1 VTRLREAK
9 SKKKVTVMTL
19 RETGQATVDF
29 DYRLRDAITKTDG
42 RVFASGTQALVRMLV
57 MQRLADRRNGIRSAG
72 FVSGYR
78 GSPLA
83 GVDTELWRAKAALAA
98 HDVKFLPAVNEDLAA
113 TAVSG
118 TQRVGDDPARTVD
131 GVFALWY
138 GKGPGV
144 DRAGDAM
151 RHGHAAGASGKGGV
165 LLVVGDDHAAT
176 SSTIPNASDLSL
188 MGWSMPIVHPA
199 GVDEYVDFGLWGWAA
214 SRFSGAWV
222 AFKAISETVESSRSF
237 VDGALPRFELP
248 QGFPPDGL
256 GYSTRDFLTLA
267 IEVRMARRLEAISAF
282 ARANPLDR
290 TLVDADNADIGI
302 VAVGKNARDALA
314 ALAHAGLAPD
324 HLARK
329 GVRIWKPGL
338 VFPLDRAAFETFSRG
353 LKHILVVEEK
363 TSLVEDQIKDILFN
377 RPTDRRPSVSGRR
390 DLDGVPLVSALGQ
403 HRSSSLFTPLSKWLA
418 KVRPDLAF
426 ADAIGAFEK
435 PPLVSNAA
443 DGMRR
448 MPYFCSGCPHN
459 SSTKVPEG
467 SAASA
472 GVGCHYMASWMDR
485 QTSGLTQMGAEGVD
499 WVGQAGFTSTPHV
512 FQNMGEGTY
521 FHSGYLAIRQSIA
534 AGNNVTYKILFNDAV
549 AMTGGQPVDGKLT
562 VPQIAR
568 QMTSEGAN
576 KVVIATD
583 DVARYADIALD
594 AGVTVH
600 DRHELDP
607 IQRELRE
614 IKGVTVLIYDQT
626 CAAEKRRRRKKGTY
640 SDPDKRMFINSA
652 VCEGCGDCGKVSNC
666 LSIVPLETDLGLK
679 RAIDQTS
686 CNKDFSCADGFCPS
700 FVSVIGGK
708 LRKPQASS
716 KDWVAAAEILARP
729 SLELPWD
736 RPRNLLIAG
745 VGGSGIITVGAIVA
759 MAAHLDGLEVAELDF
774 TALAQKGG
782 SVMCHL
788 RIAKGGM
795 PINQPRIDWGEADGV
810 IMGDLIVGCLPDSI
824 GTIRNGTTQVLA
836 NTHLGS
842 TAEFTR
848 NPDFDPRKAELL
860 EKVRVACGDE
870 RLTSLDAHNLVQE
883 QFGDSTGINMFLIGH
898 AWQQGLI
905 PASEAALIQ
914 AIALNGVA
922 IEANKRAFAFGRVVA
937 AGGSIASEPQTPVP
951 VRSENWRALVERR
964 AAELIGYKNAAYAA
978 KYRAFVE
985 RCATVEQQ
993 VAGGDLL
1000 LTRTVANNLFKLM
1013 AYKDEYEVARLYRSP
1028 EFTTALKQ
1036 QFDGDFSLRLHL
1048 APPSLAKPKAGGVP
1062 PRKLAFGPSMMSF
1075 FALLARLKI
1084 LRGTAFDPFGYTE
1097 ERRMERRLIHD
1108 YRSLIEHLLA
1118 GLSPSALSTAVRL
1131 AALPERIRGYGHV
1144 KAASAEAVKR
1154 EEQQLLRQFNAIAA
1168 PLPSTRKGVA

>member
-1 VTRLREAK
+1 
-9 SKKKVTVMTL
+9 MTL
-19 RETGQATVDF
+19 REAAQTTVDL
-29 DYRLRDAITKTDG
+29 DYRLHDAITKADG

-57 MQRLADRRNGIRSAG
+57 MQRLADRRDGVGSAG
-72 FVSGYR
+72 FISGYR

-98 HDVKFLPAVNEDLAA
+98 HDIKFLPAVNEDLAA

-118 TQRVGDDPARTVD
+118 TQRVRDDPARTVD

-144 DRAGDAM
+144 DRAGDAI
-151 RHGHAAGASGKGGV
+151 RHGHAAGASKKGGV

-188 MGWSMPIVHPA
+188 MGWSIPIVHPA
-199 GVDEYVDFGLWGWAA
+199 GVDEYVAFGLWGWAA

-282 ARANPLDR
+282 ARANTLDR
-290 TLVDADNADIGI
+290 TLVDPDSAEIGI
-302 VAVGKNARDALA
+302 VAVGKNASDALE
-314 ALAHAGLAPD
+314 ALSRAGLSAD
-324 HLARK
+324 ILARK

-338 VFPLDRAAFETFSRG
+338 VFPIDRTAFETFSRG
-353 LKHILVVEEK
+353 LKHILVIEEK
-363 TSLVEDQIKDILFN
+363 TSLVEDQVKDVLFN
-377 RPTDRRPSVSGRR
+377 WMADRRPSVSGRR
-390 DLDGVPLVSALGQ
+390 DLDGAPLVSALGQ
-403 HRSSSLFTPLSKWLA
+403 HRPSSLFAPLSKWLA
-418 KVRPDLAF
+418 RVRPDLAV
-426 ADAIGAFEK
+426 ADGASVFEK

-467 SAASA
+467 STALA

-499 WVGQAGFTSTPHV
+499 WVGQAGFTNTPHV

-549 AMTGGQPVDGKLT
+549 AMTGGQPVDGQLT

-568 QMTSEGAN
+568 QMTSEGAK
-576 KVVIATD
+576 KVVVATD

-600 DRHELDP
+600 DRHELDL

-626 CAAEKRRRRKKGTY
+626 CAAEKRRRRKKGAY
-640 SDPDKRMFINSA
+640 PDPDKRMFINSA

-708 LRKPQASS
+708 LRKPQASA
-716 KDWVAAAEILARP
+716 KDWVAAAEALAMP
-729 SLELPWD
+729 ALQLPDD
-736 RPRNLLIAG
+736 RPHNLLIAG

-759 MAAHLDGLEVAELDF
+759 MAAHLDRLEVAELDF

-824 GTIRNGTTQVLA
+824 GTIRNGATRVLA

-848 NPDFDPRKAELL
+848 NPDFDPRKTELL
-860 EKVRVACGDE
+860 QKVRVACGDD
-870 RLTSLDAHNLVQE
+870 RLMSFDSHDLVQE
-883 QFGDSTGINMFLIGH
+883 QFGDSTGVNMFLIGH

-905 PASEAALIQ
+905 PVSEAALMQ

-922 IEANKRAFAFGRVVA
+922 IDANKRVFAFGRVVA
-937 AGGSIASEPQTPVP
+937 AGGSLASEPQAPVP
-951 VRSENWRALVERR
+951 VRSGDWRALVEHR
-964 AAELIGYKNAAYAA
+964 AAELVGYQNAAYAA

-985 RCATVEQQ
+985 RCAAAEQKV
-993 VAGGDLL
+993 VAGSDLL

-1028 EFTTALKQ
+1028 EFVAALKQ
-1036 QFDGDFSLRLHL
+1036 QFEGDFTLRFHL
-1048 APPSLAKPKAGGVP
+1048 APPSLAKPKAGGMP
-1062 PRKLAFGPSMMSF
+1062 PRKLAFGPWMMSF

-1097 ERRMERRLIHD
+1097 ERRAERRLIAE
-1108 YRSLIEHLLA
+1108 YRTLVERLLA
-1118 GLSPSALSTAVRL
+1118 GLSPVTQGAAVRL
-1131 AALPERIRGYGHV
+1131 AALPEKIRGYGHV
-1144 KAASAEAVKR
+1144 KAASMEAVKR
-1154 EEQQLLRQFNAIAA
+1154 EEQQLLSQFDAIVA
-1168 PLPSTRKGVA
+1168 PLPSTSRGVA

>member
-1 VTRLREAK
+1 
-9 SKKKVTVMTL
+9 MTL
-19 RETGQATVDF
+19 REAGQATVDL
-29 DYRLRDAITKTDG
+29 DYRLHDAITKAGG

-57 MQRLADRRNGIRSAG
+57 MQRLADRRDGISSAG
-72 FVSGYR
+72 FISGYR

-98 HDVKFLPAVNEDLAA
+98 HDIKFLPAVNEDLAA

-118 TQRVGDDPARTVD
+118 TQRVGGDPARIVD

-144 DRAGDAM
+144 DRAGDAI
-151 RHGHAAGASGKGGV
+151 RHGHAAGVSAKGGV

-188 MGWSMPIVHPA
+188 MGWSIPIVHPA
-199 GVDEYVDFGLWGWAA
+199 GVDEYVAFGLWGWAA

-222 AFKAISETVESSRSF
+222 AFKAISETVEGSRSF

-282 ARANPLDR
+282 TRANTLDR
-290 TLVDADNADIGI
+290 TLVDPDSAEIGI
-302 VAVGKNARDALA
+302 VAVGKNASDALE
-314 ALAHAGLAPD
+314 ALSRAGLSAD
-324 HLARK
+324 ILAWK

-338 VFPLDRAAFETFSRG
+338 VFPIDRTAFETFSRG
-353 LKHILVVEEK
+353 LKHILVIEEK
-363 TSLVEDQIKDILFN
+363 TSLVEDQVKDVLFN
-377 RPTDRRPSVSGRR
+377 WMADRRPSVSGRR
-390 DLDGVPLVSALGQ
+390 DLDGAPLVSALGQ
-403 HRSSSLFTPLSKWLA
+403 HRPSSLFAPLSKWLA

-426 ADAIGAFEK
+426 ADGIGVFEK
-435 PPLVSNAA
+435 PPLASNAA

-467 SAASA
+467 STALA

-499 WVGQAGFTSTPHV
+499 WVGQAGFTNTPHV

-549 AMTGGQPVDGKLT
+549 AMTGGQPVDGQLT

-568 QMTSEGAN
+568 QMTSEGAK

-600 DRHELDP
+600 DRHELDR

-626 CAAEKRRRRKKGTY
+626 CAAEKRRRRKKGAY
-640 SDPDKRMFINSA
+640 PDPDKRMFINSA

-708 LRKPQASS
+708 LRKPPLGR
-716 KDWVAAAEILARP
+716 DWIVAAEALARP
-729 SLELPWD
+729 PLQLPDD
-736 RPRNLLIAG
+736 RPHNLLIAG
-745 VGGSGIITVGAIVA
+745 VGGSGIITVGTIVA
-759 MAAHLDGLEVAELDF
+759 MAAHLDHLEVAELDF

-788 RIAKGGM
+788 RIARGGM

-824 GTIRNGTTQVLA
+824 GTIRNGATRVLV

-870 RLTSLDAHNLVQE
+870 RLTSFDAHNRVQE
-883 QFGDSTGINMFLIGH
+883 QFGDSTGVNMFLIGH

-905 PASEAALIQ
+905 PVREAALTQ

-922 IEANKRAFAFGRVVA
+922 IESNKRAFACGRVVA
-937 AGGSIASEPQTPVP
+937 AGGSLASEPQPPVP
-951 VRSENWRALVERR
+951 VRSEDWRSLVERR
-964 AAELIGYKNAAYAA
+964 AAQLISYQNAAYAA
-978 KYRAFVE
+978 RYRALVE
-985 RCATVEQQ
+985 RCAAVEQQ

-1000 LTRTVANNLFKLM
+1000 LTRTVASNLFKLM

-1028 EFTTALKQ
+1028 EFVSALKQ
-1036 QFDGDFSLRLHL
+1036 QFEGDFTLRFHL
-1048 APPSLAKPKAGGVP
+1048 APPSLAKPKAGGMP
-1062 PRKLAFGPSMMSF
+1062 PRKLAFGHWMMSF
-1075 FALLARLKI
+1075 FALLAHLKI
-1084 LRGTAFDPFGYTE
+1084 LRGTALDPFGYTE
-1097 ERRMERRLIHD
+1097 ERRMERRLVDD
-1108 YRSLIEHLLA
+1108 YRMLIEHLLA
-1118 GLSPSALSTAVRL
+1118 GLSPATLGAAVRL
-1131 AALPERIRGYGHV
+1131 AALPEKIRGYGHV
-1144 KAASAEAVKR
+1144 RAASVEAVKR
-1154 EEQQLLRQFNAIAA
+1154 EEEQLLQQFDAIVA
-1168 PLPSTRKGVA
+1168 PLPSISRGVA

>member
-1 VTRLREAK
+1 MTLLEAGQ
-9 SKKKVTVMTL
+9 VTVDL
-19 RETGQATVDF
+19 G
-29 DYRLRDAITKTDG
+29 YRLHDAITKADG

-57 MQRLADRRNGIRSAG
+57 MQRLADRRNGIHSAG
-72 FVSGYR
+72 FISGYR

-83 GVDTELWRAKAALAA
+83 GVDTEAWRAKAALTA
-98 HDVKFLPAVNEDLAA
+98 HDIKFLPAVNEDLAA

-118 TQRVGDDPARTVD
+118 TQRVGDDPARKVD

-144 DRAGDAM
+144 DRAGDAI
-151 RHGHAAGASGKGGV
+151 RHGHAAGASEKGGV

-176 SSTIPNASDLSL
+176 SSSIPNASDLSL
-188 MGWSMPIVHPA
+188 MGWSMPIIHPA
-199 GVDEYVDFGLWGWAA
+199 GVDEYVAFGLWGWAA
-214 SRFSGAWV
+214 SRYSGAWV

-237 VDGALPRFELP
+237 VDGVLPRFELP
-248 QGFPPDGL
+248 SQEGFPPDGL
-256 GYSTRDFLTLA
+256 AYSTRDFLTPA
-267 IEVRMARRLEAISAF
+267 IEVRMSRRLEAISAF
-282 ARANPLDR
+282 ARANPLDQ
-290 TLVDADNADIGI
+290 TVVDAPGADIGI
-302 VAVGKNARDALA
+302 VAVGKNAKDALEA
-314 ALAHAGLAPD
+314 FSRAGLSPGV
-324 HLARK
+324 LANK
-329 GVRIWKPGL
+329 GIRVWKPGL
-338 VFPLDRAAFETFSRG
+338 IFPLDRAGFERFSVG
-353 LKHILVVEEK
+353 LKHILVIEEK

-377 RPTDRRPSVSGRR
+377 RPSDRRPSVSGRR
-390 DLDGVPLVSALGQ
+390 DLDSVPLISALGQ
-403 HRSSSLFTPLSKWLA
+403 HRPSSLFAPLSQWLA

-426 ADAIGAFEK
+426 GDNSSAFEK
-435 PPLVSNAA
+435 PPLMSNAA

-448 MPYFCSGCPHN
+448 MPYFCSGCPHS
-459 SSTKVPEG
+459 SSTKVPDG
-467 SAASA
+467 SVALA

-499 WVGQAGFTSTPHV
+499 WVGQAGFTNTPHV

-549 AMTGGQPVDGKLT
+549 AMTGGQPVDGQLT

-568 QMTSEGAN
+568 QMISEGAK
-576 KVVIATD
+576 KVVVATD

-594 AGVTVH
+594 AAVTVH
-600 DRHELDP
+600 DRHELDSV
-607 IQRELRE
+607 QRELRE

-640 SDPDKRMFINSA
+640 PDPDKRMFINSA

-716 KDWVAAAEILARP
+716 KDWVAAAEALPRP
-729 SLELPWD
+729 PLKLPDD
-736 RPRNLLIAG
+736 RPHNLLIAG

-759 MAAHLDGLEVAELDF
+759 MAAHLDRLAVAELDF

-788 RIAKGGM
+788 RIANGGM
-795 PINQPRIDWGEADGV
+795 PINQPRIDWGEADAVV
-810 IMGDLIVGCLPDSI
+810 IGDLIVGCLPDSI
-824 GTIRNGTTQVLA
+824 GTIRNGATSVLA

-848 NPDFDPRKAELL
+848 NPDFDPRKSELL
-860 EKVRVACGDE
+860 QKVRFACGDD
-870 RLTSLDAHNLVQE
+870 RLTNFDVHRMVQE
-883 QFGDSTGINMFLIGH
+883 QFGDTTGANMFLIGH

-905 PASEAALIQ
+905 PVSEAALMQ
-914 AIALNGVA
+914 AIALNRVA

-937 AGGSIASEPQTPVP
+937 AGGSLASGPQTPVP
-951 VRSENWRALVERR
+951 IRPEDWPALIDRR
-964 AAELIGYKNAAYAA
+964 ATDLVSYQNTAYAA
-978 KYRAFVE
+978 KYRSFVE
-985 RCATVEQQ
+985 RCAAAEQE
-993 VAGGDLL
+993 VVPGNDLL
-1000 LTRTVANNLFKLM
+1000 LTRAVANNLFKLM

-1028 EFTTALKQ
+1028 EFNAALKQ
-1036 QFDGDFSLRLHL
+1036 QFEGDFMLRFHL
-1048 APPSLAKPKAGGVP
+1048 APPSLAKPKAGGAP
-1062 PRKLAFGPSMMSF
+1062 PRKRAFGSWMMSF
-1075 FALLARLKI
+1075 FALLVHLKI
-1084 LRGTAFDPFGYTE
+1084 LRGTALDPFGYTE
-1097 ERRMERRLIHD
+1097 ERRIERRLID
-1108 YRSLIEHLLA
+1108 EYRALIEHLLA
-1118 GLSPSALSTAVRL
+1118 GLSPATLSAAVRL
-1131 AALPERIRGYGHV
+1131 AALPEKIRGYGHV
-1144 KAASAEAVKR
+1144 KAASVETVKR
-1154 EEQQLLRQFNAIAA
+1154 EEQLLLEQFDAIVA
-1168 PLPSTRKGVA
+1168 PLPSTSKGVT

>member
-1 VTRLREAK
+1 
-9 SKKKVTVMTL
+9 MTL
-19 RETGQATVDF
+19 REAGNANVDL
-29 DYRLRDAITKTDG
+29 DYRLSDAITRADG
-42 RVFASGTQALVRMLV
+42 RIFASGTQALVRMLV
-57 MQRLADRRNGIRSAG
+57 MQRLADRRDGIHSAG
-72 FVSGYR
+72 FISGYR

-83 GVDTELWRAKAALAA
+83 GVDTEAWRAKAALTA
-98 HDVKFLPAVNEDLAA
+98 HDIKFLPAVNEDLAA

-131 GVFALWY
+131 GVYALWY

-144 DRAGDAM
+144 DRAGDAI

-176 SSTIPNASDLSL
+176 SSSIPNASDLSL
-188 MGWSMPIVHPA
+188 MGWSIPIIHPA
-199 GVDEYVDFGLWGWAA
+199 GVDEYVAFGLWGWAA

-237 VDGALPRFELP
+237 VDGALPSFELP
-248 QGFPPDGL
+248 SREGFPPDGL
-256 GYSTRDFLTLA
+256 AYSTRDFLTPA

-282 ARANPLDR
+282 ARANPLDW
-290 TLVDADNADIGI
+290 TVVGAPNADIGI
-302 VAVGKNARDALA
+302 VAVGKNATDVLEALSRGGLSPDV
-314 ALAHAGLAPD
+314 LAG
-324 HLARK
+324 K

-338 VFPLDRAAFETFSRG
+338 VFPLDRAGFERFSAG
-353 LKHILVVEEK
+353 LKHILVIEEK
-363 TSLVEDQIKDILFN
+363 TSLVEDQIKDVLFN
-377 RPTDRRPSVSGRR
+377 QAAGRRPSVSGRR
-390 DLDGVPLVSALGQ
+390 DLVGAPLISALGQ
-403 HRSSSLFTPLSKWLA
+403 HRPSSLFAPLSQWLA

-426 ADAIGAFEK
+426 DAARVFQK
-435 PPLVSNAA
+435 PPLLSNVA

-459 SSTKVPEG
+459 SSTKIPEG
-467 SAASA
+467 STALA

-499 WVGQAGFTSTPHV
+499 WVGQSGFTRTPHV

-549 AMTGGQPVDGKLT
+549 AMTGGQPVDGQLT

-568 QMTSEGAN
+568 QMLSEGAR
-576 KVVIATD
+576 KVVVATD
-583 DVARYADIALD
+583 DVARYAGIALEP
-594 AGVTVH
+594 GVTVH

-607 IQRELRE
+607 IQRALRE

-640 SDPDKRMFINSA
+640 PDPDRRMFINSA

-666 LSIVPLETDLGLK
+666 LSIVPLQTDLGLK

-708 LRKPQASS
+708 LRKPRASG
-716 KDWVAAAEILARP
+716 KDWIAAAAALASPPLQLPDGRP
-729 SLELPWD
+729 H
-736 RPRNLLIAG
+736 NLLIAG

-759 MAAHLDGLEVAELDF
+759 MAAHLDRLEVAELDF

-795 PINQPRIDWGEADGV
+795 PVNQPRIDWGEADGV

-824 GTIRNGTTQVLA
+824 GTIRNGPTRVLA

-848 NPDFDPRKAELL
+848 DPDFDPRKPELL
-860 EKVRVACGDE
+860 QKIRVACGDD
-870 RLTSLDAHNLVQE
+870 RLTSFDAHQLVQD
-883 QFGDSTGINMFLIGH
+883 QFGDTTGANMFLIGH

-905 PASEAALIQ
+905 PVSEAALMQ

-937 AGGSIASEPQTPVP
+937 AGGSLAREPNVP
-951 VRSENWRALVERR
+951 VAVQWEEWTALVDRR
-964 AAELIGYKNAAYAA
+964 AAQLVRYQDAVYAA
-978 KYRAFVE
+978 RYRTFVE
-985 RCATVEQQ
+985 RCAKVEQK
-993 VAGGDLL
+993 VAADGDLL
-1000 LTRTVANNLFKLM
+1000 LTRAVADNLFKLM
-1013 AYKDEYEVARLYRSP
+1013 AYKDEYEVARLHCQP
-1028 EFTTALKQ
+1028 EFTAALNQ
-1036 QFDGDFSLRLHL
+1036 QFEGDFSIRFHL

-1062 PRKLAFGPSMMSF
+1062 PRKLSFGPWMMSF
-1075 FALLARLKI
+1075 LALLARLKV
-1084 LRGTAFDPFGYTE
+1084 LRGTALDPFGYTE
-1097 ERRMERRLIHD
+1097 ERRMERRLIDD
-1108 YRSLIEHLLA
+1108 YRTLVERLLA
-1118 GLSPSALSTAVRL
+1118 GLSPASRGAAVRL
-1131 AALPERIRGYGHV
+1131 AALPEKIRGYGHV
-1144 KAASAEAVKR
+1144 KTASLEATKR
-1154 EEQQLLRQFNAIAA
+1154 EERQLLSQFGAIVA
-1168 PLPSTRKGVA
+1168 PLPSASKGVA

>member
-1 VTRLREAK
+1 MTFREA
-9 SKKKVTVMTL
+9 
-19 RETGQATVDF
+19 GQATVDF
-29 DYRLRDAITKTDG
+29 DYRLHDAITKADG
-42 RVFASGTQALVRMLV
+42 RIFASGTQALVRMLV
-57 MQRLADRRNGIRSAG
+57 MQRLADRRDGIHSAG
-72 FVSGYR
+72 FISGYR

-83 GVDTELWRAKAALAA
+83 GVDTEAWRAKAALTA
-98 HDVKFLPAVNEDLAA
+98 HDIKFLPAVNEDLAA

-144 DRAGDAM
+144 DRAGDAI
-151 RHGHAAGASGKGGV
+151 RHGHAAGASGNGGV

-176 SSTIPNASDLSL
+176 SSSIPNASDLSL
-188 MGWSMPIVHPA
+188 MGWNIPIIHPA
-199 GVDEYVDFGLWGWAA
+199 GVDEYVAFGLWGWAA

-248 QGFPPDGL
+248 SQEGFPPDGL
-256 GYSTRDFLTLA
+256 AYSTRDFLTPA

-282 ARANPLDR
+282 ARANPLDQ
-290 TLVDADNADIGI
+290 TVVDAPGADIGI
-302 VAVGKNARDALA
+302 VAVGKNALDALEA
-314 ALAHAGLAPD
+314 FSRAGLSPGALAN
-324 HLARK
+324 K
-329 GVRIWKPGL
+329 GIRIWKPGL
-338 VFPLDRAAFETFSRG
+338 VFPLDRAGLETFSTG
-353 LKHILVVEEK
+353 LKHILVIEEK

-377 RPTDRRPSVSGRR
+377 RPADRRPSVSGRR
-390 DLDGVPLVSALGQ
+390 DHDLPLISALGQ
-403 HRSSSLFTPLSKWLA
+403 HRPSSLLAPLSQWLA

-426 ADAIGAFEK
+426 GDTSSAFEK
-435 PPLVSNAA
+435 PPLTSNAA

-459 SSTKVPEG
+459 SSTKVPDG
-467 SAASA
+467 SVALA

-499 WVGQAGFTSTPHV
+499 WVGQSGFTNTPHV

-549 AMTGGQPVDGKLT
+549 AMTGGQPVDGQLT
-562 VPQIAR
+562 VPQITR
-568 QMTSEGAN
+568 QMLGEGAK
-576 KVVIATD
+576 KVVVATD
-583 DVARYADIALD
+583 DVARYADIALE

-600 DRHELDP
+600 DRHELDSV
-607 IQRELRE
+607 QRELRE

-640 SDPDKRMFINSA
+640 PDPDKRMFINSA

-716 KDWVAAAEILARP
+716 KDWVAAAAALP
-729 SLELPWD
+729 TPPLELPDD
-736 RPRNLLIAG
+736 RPHNLLIAG

-759 MAAHLDGLEVAELDF
+759 MAAHLDRLAIAELDF

-795 PINQPRIDWGEADGV
+795 PINQPRIDWGQADAV
-810 IMGDLIVGCLPDSI
+810 IMSDLIVGCLPDSI
-824 GTIRNGTTQVLA
+824 GTIRNGATRVLA

-848 NPDFDPRKAELL
+848 DPDFDPRNAELQQ
-860 EKVRVACGDE
+860 KVRFACGDAM
-870 RLTSLDAHNLVQE
+870 LTSFDVHRMVQE
-883 QFGDSTGINMFLIGH
+883 QFGDTSGANMFLIGH

-905 PASEAALIQ
+905 PVSEAALMQ
-914 AIALNGVA
+914 AIVLNGVA
-922 IEANKRAFAFGRVVA
+922 IETNKRTFAFGRVVA
-937 AGGSIASEPQTPVP
+937 AGGSLADKPH
-951 VRSENWRALVERR
+951 ALVRKRPEDWPALIERR
-964 AAELIGYKNAAYAA
+964 ATELVSYQNTAYAV

-985 RCATVEQQ
+985 RCAVAEQK
-993 VAGGDLL
+993 VAPGSDLL
-1000 LTRTVANNLFKLM
+1000 LTRAVANNLFKLM

-1028 EFTTALKQ
+1028 DFNAALKQ
-1036 QFDGDFSLRLHL
+1036 QFEGDFTLRFHL
-1048 APPSLAKPKAGGVP
+1048 APPSLAKPKAGNAP
-1062 PRKLAFGPSMMSF
+1062 PRKRAFDSWMMSF
-1075 FALLARLKI
+1075 FALLVRLKV
-1084 LRGTAFDPFGYTE
+1084 LRGTAFDPFGYTD
-1097 ERRMERRLIHD
+1097 ERRMERRLID
-1108 YRSLIEHLLA
+1108 EYRMLIEHLLA
-1118 GLSPSALSTAVRL
+1118 RLSPASLGPAVRL
-1131 AALPERIRGYGHV
+1131 AALPEKIRGYGHV
-1144 KAASAEAVKR
+1144 KKASVETVKR
-1154 EEQQLLRQFNAIAA
+1154 EEQLLLQQFDAIVA
-1168 PLPSTRKGVA
+1168 PLSSARKGVA

>member
-1 VTRLREAK
+1 
-9 SKKKVTVMTL
+9 MTL
-19 RETGQATVDF
+19 REAGTATVDL
-29 DYRLRDAITKTDG
+29 DYRLHDAVTRTDG
-42 RVFASGTQALVRMLV
+42 RVFASGTQTLLRMLV
-57 MQRLADRRNGIRSAG
+57 MQRLADRRDGIRSAG
-72 FVSGYR
+72 FISGYR

-83 GVDTELWRAKAALAA
+83 GVDTEAWRANAALTA
-98 HDVKFLPAVNEDLAA
+98 HDIRFLPAVNEDLAA

-131 GVFALWY
+131 GVCALWY

-144 DRAGDAM
+144 DRAGDAI
-151 RHGHAAGASGKGGV
+151 RHGHAAGASAKGGV

-176 SSTIPNASDLSL
+176 SSSIPNASDLSL
-188 MGWSMPIVHPA
+188 MGWSIPIIHPA
-199 GVDEYVDFGLWGWAA
+199 GVDEYVAFGLWGWAA

-237 VDGALPRFELP
+237 VDGALPCFEIP
-248 QGFPPDGL
+248 SQEGFPPDGL
-256 GYSTRDFLTLA
+256 GYSTRDFLTPA
-267 IEVRMARRLEAISAF
+267 IEVRMARRLDAISAF

-290 TLVDADNADIGI
+290 TAVDAPHADIGI
-302 VAVGKNARDALA
+302 VAVGKNARDVLEALSR
-314 ALAHAGLAPD
+314 AGLPPGT
-324 HLARK
+324 LGGK
-329 GVRIWKPGL
+329 GIRIWKPGL
-338 VFPLDRAAFETFSRG
+338 VFPLDRAGFDRFCAG
-353 LKHILVVEEK
+353 LKYILVVEEK

-377 RPTDRRPSVSGRR
+377 RPADSRPGVSGRR
-390 DLDGVPLVSALGQ
+390 DHDGAPLISALGQ
-403 HRSSSLFTPLSKWLA
+403 HRPSSLFAPLSQWLA
-418 KVRPDLAF
+418 KVRPELAF
-426 ADAIGAFEK
+426 DDAPSVFQK
-435 PPLVSNAA
+435 PPLLSNAA

-459 SSTKVPEG
+459 SSTKIPEG
-467 SAASA
+467 STALA
-472 GVGCHYMASWMDR
+472 GVGCHYMANWMDR

-499 WVGQAGFTSTPHV
+499 WVGQAGFTKTPHV

-549 AMTGGQPVDGKLT
+549 AMTGGQPVDGQLT

-568 QMTSEGAN
+568 QMISEGAK
-576 KVVIATD
+576 KVVVATD
-583 DVARYADIALD
+583 DVARYAGIALE

-607 IQRELRE
+607 VQRELRE

-640 SDPDKRMFINSA
+640 RDPEKRMFINSA

-700 FVSVIGGK
+700 FVSVIGGR
-708 LRKPQASS
+708 LRKPQASG
-716 KDWVAAAEILARP
+716 KDWIAAAATLASP
-729 SLELPWD
+729 SPQLPDD
-736 RPRNLLIAG
+736 RPHNLLIGG

-759 MAAHLDGLEVAELDF
+759 MAAHLDRLEVAELDF

-788 RIAKGGM
+788 RIAKGGT
-795 PINQPRIDWGEADGV
+795 PVNQPRIDWGEADAV

-824 GTIRNGTTQVLA
+824 GTIRNGATRVLA

-848 NPDFDPRKAELL
+848 DPDFDPRRDELL
-860 EKVRVACGDE
+860 QKVRAACGDD
-870 RLTSLDAHNLVQE
+870 RLTSFDAHRLVQD
-883 QFGDSTGINMFLIGH
+883 QFGDTTGANMFLIGH

-905 PASEAALIQ
+905 PVSEAALMQ

-937 AGGSIASEPQTPVP
+937 TGSSAAREPTTPVP
-951 VRSENWRALVERR
+951 VRPQDWSMLMEQR
-964 AAELIGYKNAAYAA
+964 AAELVSYQNAAYAA
-978 KYRAFVE
+978 TYRVFVE
-985 RCATVEQQ
+985 RCATAEQK
-993 VAGGDLL
+993 VVPGGDLL

-1013 AYKDEYEVARLYRSP
+1013 AYKDEYEVARLYRRP
-1028 EFTTALKQ
+1028 EFVAALKQ
-1036 QFDGDFSLRLHL
+1036 QFEGVFSMRFHL
-1048 APPSLAKPKAGGVP
+1048 APPSLAKPGAGGAP
-1062 PRKLAFGPSMMSF
+1062 PRKLSFGPWMMSF
-1075 FALLARLKI
+1075 LALLARLKV
-1084 LRGTAFDPFGYTE
+1084 LRGTVFDLFGYTE
-1097 ERRMERRLIHD
+1097 ERRMERRLIDD
-1108 YRSLIEHLLA
+1108 YRVLVERLLA
-1118 GLSPSALSTAVRL
+1118 GLSPASRGAAVRL
-1131 AALPERIRGYGHV
+1131 AALPEKIRGYGHV
-1144 KAASAEAVKR
+1144 KIASVQVAKR
-1154 EEQQLLRQFNAIAA
+1154 EEQQLLDQFDAIVA
-1168 PLPSTRKGVA
+1168 PPPSAGRGVA

>member
-1 VTRLREAK
+1 
-9 SKKKVTVMTL
+9 MTL
-19 RETGQATVDF
+19 RETGQAAVDL
-29 DYRLRDAITKTDG
+29 DYRLHDAITKADG

-57 MQRLADRRNGIRSAG
+57 MQRLADRRGGIHSAG
-72 FVSGYR
+72 FISGYR

-83 GVDTELWRAKAALAA
+83 GVDTELWRAKTALAE
-98 HDVKFLPAVNEDLAA
+98 HEIKFLPAVNEDLAA

-144 DRAGDAM
+144 DRAGDAI
-151 RHGHAAGASGKGGV
+151 RHGHAAGASAKGGV

-199 GVDEYVDFGLWGWAA
+199 GVDEYVAFGLWGWAA
-214 SRFSGAWV
+214 SRFSGSWI

-248 QGFPPDGL
+248 QGSPPEGL

-267 IEVRMARRLEAISAF
+267 IEVRMARRLEAIAAF
-282 ARANPLDR
+282 ARANSLDR
-290 TLVDADNADIGI
+290 TLVDADGADIGI
-302 VAVGKNARDALA
+302 VAVGKNAQDALE
-314 ALAHAGLAPD
+314 ALSRAGLAPD
-324 HLARK
+324 LLARK
-329 GVRIWKPGL
+329 GVRLWKPGL

-353 LKHILVVEEK
+353 LKHILVIEEK

-377 RPTDRRPSVSGRR
+377 RPADCRPSVSGRR

-403 HRSSSLFTPLSKWLA
+403 HRPSSLFTPLSKWLA

-426 ADAIGAFEK
+426 TDGILAFEK

-443 DGMRR
+443 DGTRR

-467 SAASA
+467 STALA

-499 WVGQAGFTSTPHV
+499 WVGQARFTRTPHV

-549 AMTGGQPVDGKLT
+549 AMTGGQPVDGQLT
-562 VPQIAR
+562 VPQIVR
-568 QMTSEGAN
+568 QMTSEGAK
-576 KVVIATD
+576 KVVVATD

-594 AGVTVH
+594 TGVTVH
-600 DRHELDP
+600 DRHELDSV
-607 IQRELRE
+607 QRELRE

-640 SDPDKRMFINSA
+640 RDPDKRMFINSA

-708 LRKPQASS
+708 LRKPQASA
-716 KDWVAAAEILARP
+716 KDWVAAAEVLAP
-729 SLELPWD
+729 PPLELPGN
-736 RPRNLLIAG
+736 RPHNLLIAG

-795 PINQPRIDWGEADGV
+795 PINQTRIDWGEADGV

-848 NPDFDPRKAELL
+848 NPDFDPQKAELL
-860 EKVRVACGDE
+860 EKVRVACSDE
-870 RLTSLDAHNLVQE
+870 RLTSFDAHNLVQE
-883 QFGDSTGINMFLIGH
+883 QFGDSTSVNMFLIGH

-905 PASEAALIQ
+905 LVSETALMQ

-922 IEANKRAFAFGRVVA
+922 IEANRRAFAFGRVVA
-937 AGGSIASEPQTPVP
+937 AGGSIAGEPQTPVP

-964 AAELIGYKNAAYAA
+964 AAELIFYQNAAYAT

-1013 AYKDEYEVARLYRSP
+1013 SYKDEYEVARLYRSP
-1028 EFTTALKQ
+1028 EFTAALKR

-1062 PRKLAFGPSMMSF
+1062 PRKLAFGPWMMSF
-1075 FALLARLKI
+1075 FALLAPLKI

-1097 ERRMERRLIHD
+1097 ERRMERRLIAE
-1108 YRSLIEHLLA
+1108 YRALIERLLA
-1118 GLSPSALSTAVRL
+1118 GLSPVTQGAAVRL
-1131 AALPERIRGYGHV
+1131 AALPGKIRGYGHV
-1144 KAASAEAVKR
+1144 KAASVEAVKR
-1154 EEQQLLRQFNAIAA
+1154 EEQQLLSQFDAIVA
-1168 PLPSTRKGVA
+1168 PLPSTSRGAG

>member
-1 VTRLREAK
+1 
-9 SKKKVTVMTL
+9 MTL
-19 RETGQATVDF
+19 LEAGQATVDL
-29 DYRLRDAITKTDG
+29 DYRLHDAITKADG

-57 MQRLADRRNGIRSAG
+57 MQRLADRRDAIHSAG
-72 FVSGYR
+72 FISGYR

-83 GVDTELWRAKAALAA
+83 GVDTEAWRAKAALAA
-98 HDVKFLPAVNEDLAA
+98 HDIKFLPAVNEDLAA
-113 TAVSG
+113 TVVSG

-144 DRAGDAM
+144 DRAGDAI

-176 SSTIPNASDLSL
+176 SSSIPNASDLSL
-188 MGWSMPIVHPA
+188 MGWSIPIIHPA
-199 GVDEYVDFGLWGWAA
+199 GVEEYVAFGLWGWAA

-248 QGFPPDGL
+248 SREGFPPDGL
-256 GYSTRDFLTLA
+256 AYSTRDFLTPA
-267 IEVRMARRLEAISAF
+267 IEVRMARRLEAISGF
-282 ARANPLDR
+282 ARANPLDQ
-290 TLVDADNADIGI
+290 TVVDAPAADIGI
-302 VAVGKNARDALA
+302 VAVGKNANDALEA
-314 ALAHAGLAPD
+314 FSRAGLAPGV
-324 HLARK
+324 LANK
-329 GVRIWKPGL
+329 GIRVWKPGL
-338 VFPLDRAAFETFSRG
+338 VFPLGRAGFERFSVG
-353 LKHILVVEEK
+353 LKHILVIEEK

-377 RPTDRRPSVSGRR
+377 CSADRRPSVSGRR
-390 DLDGVPLVSALGQ
+390 DLDGSPLISALGQ
-403 HRSSSLFTPLSKWLA
+403 HRPSSLFAPLSQWLV
-418 KVRPDLAF
+418 KIRPDLAF
-426 ADAIGAFEK
+426 GDNSRAFEK
-435 PPLVSNAA
+435 PPLMSNAA

-448 MPYFCSGCPHN
+448 MPYFCSGCPHS
-459 SSTKVPEG
+459 SSTKVPDG
-467 SAASA
+467 SVALA

-499 WVGQAGFTSTPHV
+499 WVGQSGFTNTPHV

-549 AMTGGQPVDGKLT
+549 AMTGGQPVDGQLT
-562 VPQIAR
+562 VPQIVR
-568 QMTSEGAN
+568 QMLSEGAK
-576 KVVIATD
+576 KVVVATD
-583 DVARYADIALD
+583 DVARYADIALQ

-607 IQRELRE
+607 VQRELRE
-614 IKGVTVLIYDQT
+614 IEGVTVLIYDQT

-640 SDPDKRMFINSA
+640 PDPDKRMFINSA

-708 LRKPQASS
+708 LRKPPTSS
-716 KDWVAAAEILARP
+716 KDWVAAAEALPRP
-729 SLELPWD
+729 PLKLPDD
-736 RPRNLLIAG
+736 RPHNLLIAG

-759 MAAHLDGLEVAELDF
+759 MAAHLDRLAVAELDF

-788 RIAKGGM
+788 RIANGGM

-824 GTIRNGTTQVLA
+824 GTIRNGASRVLA

-848 NPDFDPRKAELL
+848 NPDFDPRKSELL
-860 EKVRVACGDE
+860 QKVRFACGDD
-870 RLTSLDAHNLVQE
+870 RLTSFDVHRMVQE
-883 QFGDSTGINMFLIGH
+883 QFGDTTGANMFLIGH

-905 PASEAALIQ
+905 PVSEAALMQ

-937 AGGSIASEPQTPVP
+937 AGGSLASRLQAPVP
-951 VRSENWRALVERR
+951 MRPEGWSALIDRR
-964 AAELIGYKNAAYAA
+964 ATGLVSYQNAAYAA
-978 KYRAFVE
+978 KYRSFVE
-985 RCATVEQQ
+985 RCAKAEQK
-993 VAGGDLL
+993 VAPGGDLL
-1000 LTRTVANNLFKLM
+1000 LSRAVANNLFKLM
-1013 AYKDEYEVARLYRSP
+1013 AYKDEYEVARLYRSA
-1028 EFTTALKQ
+1028 EFNAALKQ
-1036 QFDGDFSLRLHL
+1036 QFEGDFTLRFHL
-1048 APPSLAKPKAGGVP
+1048 APPSLTKPKGGGAP
-1062 PRKLAFGPSMMSF
+1062 PRKRAFGSWMMSF
-1075 FALLARLKI
+1075 FALLAHLKI
-1084 LRGTAFDPFGYTE
+1084 LRGTALDPFGYTE
-1097 ERRMERRLIHD
+1097 ERRMERRLID
-1108 YRSLIEHLLA
+1108 EYRMLIEHLLA
-1118 GLSPSALSTAVRL
+1118 RLSPATLVPAVRL
-1131 AALPERIRGYGHV
+1131 AALPEKIRGYGHV
-1144 KAASAEAVKR
+1144 KTASVETLKR
-1154 EEQQLLRQFNAIAA
+1154 EERLLLQQFDAIVA
-1168 PLPSTRKGVA
+1168 PLSAASEGVA